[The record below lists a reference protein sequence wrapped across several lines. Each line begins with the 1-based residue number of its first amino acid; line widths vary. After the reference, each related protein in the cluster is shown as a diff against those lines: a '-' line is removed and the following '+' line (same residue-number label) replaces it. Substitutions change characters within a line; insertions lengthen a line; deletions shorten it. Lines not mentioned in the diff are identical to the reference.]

1 MIIVMSPGAS
11 QTEIDHILARVASL
25 GLKTVLLQGTN
36 RNVIACIGD
45 GRPERS
51 QRGIDR
57 DALAAAPGVES
68 VVPILAPYKI
78 ASREAKAEPT
88 IIPIDGHTLGGKA
101 IGVIAGPC
109 TVESR
114 QQIME
119 TAQFVK
125 EHGAVALRGGA
136 FKPRTNP
143 YSFHGLMEK
152 GLEYLAEARERTG
165 LSIVTEVM
173 SPEQAPLVAR
183 YADVLQIG
191 TRNMQNFALLSA
203 VGETDKPVLLKR
215 GMSASLE
222 EFLLAA
228 EYILAKGNQKV
239 ILCERGIRTFET
251 HTRFTLSLSAVP
263 ALKEQT
269 HLPVIVDPSHAT
281 GKSSLV
287 LSMARA
293 AIAAGADGLLVE
305 VHPNPEEALLDG
317 AQSINLPQFA
327 EMMTQ
332 LKAISHAI
340 GREM

>member
-1 MIIVMSPGAS
+1 MIVVMSPEAS
-11 QTEIDHILARVASL
+11 KADVDRVVAKIESFGLQTMVTRGS
-25 GLKTVLLQGTN
+25 T
-36 RNVIACIGD
+36 RNVIHCIGD
-45 GRPERS
+45 K
-51 QRGIDR
+51 RGLNT
-57 DALAAAPGVES
+57 DALSAVQGVES

-78 ASREAKAEPT
+78 ASREAKPEPT
-88 IIPIDGHTLGGKA
+88 VIPIDGRSLGGPQ

-114 QQIME
+114 EQILE
-119 TAQFVK
+119 TAHFVR

-143 YSFHGLMEK
+143 YSFQGLMEK
-152 GLEYLAEARERTG
+152 GLEYLAEAREATG

-228 EYILAKGNQKV
+228 EYILCKGNQQV

-251 HTRFTLSLSAVP
+251 HTRFTLSLGSVP
-263 ALKEQT
+263 SLKEQT
-269 HLPVIVDPSHAT
+269 HLPVVVDPSHGT

-287 LSMARA
+287 LPMARA

-305 VHPNPEEALLDG
+305 VHPNPAEAVLDG
-317 AQSINLPQFA
+317 AQSINFSQFA

-332 LKAISHAI
+332 LKAIATAI

>member
-1 MIIVMSPGAS
+1 MIIVMNPGAS
-11 QTEIDHILARVASL
+11 QAEADHIVARVASM

-45 GRPERS
+45 K
-51 QRGIDR
+51 RGIDR

-88 IIPIDGHTLGGKA
+88 VIPIDGHSLGGKA

-114 QQIME
+114 QQIVE

-143 YSFHGLMEK
+143 YSFQGLMEQ
-152 GLEYLAEARERTG
+152 GLEFLAEARERTG
-165 LSIVTEVM
+165 LSIVTEVT

-228 EYILAKGNQKV
+228 EYVLAAGNQKV

-263 ALKEQT
+263 CLKEQT

-317 AQSINLPQFA
+317 AQSINFPQFA

-332 LKAISHAI
+332 LKAISSAI